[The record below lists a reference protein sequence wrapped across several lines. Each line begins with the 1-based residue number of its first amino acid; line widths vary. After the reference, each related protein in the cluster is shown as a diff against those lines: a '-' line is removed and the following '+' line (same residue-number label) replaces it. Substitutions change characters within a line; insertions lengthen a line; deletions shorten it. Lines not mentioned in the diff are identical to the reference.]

1 MPALLRAETFAA
13 CYYPVLQAGLR
24 VDLATVSGA
33 AASLDWSGVEGGGP
47 SSSSPPAAS
56 AVASPAARQARTL
69 RADPSAAQLLAA
81 PRPVAHVG
89 GDRFDAC
96 VVLSPTGAWDLC
108 KNAEVARVLKECADA
123 GGAVGSVGWGAAA
136 LLEAGLL
143 GPGVAATGISNADED
158 ANGTAAAVPF
168 LLESR
173 LRCKGV
179 VFSAPAPG
187 HGGGVSAGASAAQA
201 LSAAPHVV
209 AAGGGEGRHGV
220 RQRGLCR
227 RRGSRADPVAD
238 GRRAPVGR
246 VKKRGR
252 GGRERRRLEKARE
265 REGKRRARVVAAG
278 EHIKEK
284 NVPFIL
290 LRSLVGNEEQNK
302 GNNTQRE
309 R

>member
-1 MPALLRAETFAA
+1 MPLSSQTTPNPTATVLFILSSASTLGDLEGMPALLRAETFAA

-173 LRCKGV
+173 LRREGV

-209 AAGGGEGRHGV
+209 AAGGGKVVTGYANAASAAGVARGLIQSLTGGV
-220 RQRGLCR
+220 R
-227 RRGSRADPVAD
+227 
-238 GRRAPVGR
+238 
-246 VKKRGR
+246 
-252 GGRERRRLEKARE
+252 
-265 REGKRRARVVAAG
+265 
-278 EHIKEK
+278 
-284 NVPFIL
+284 L
-290 LRSLVGNEEQNK
+290 LAV
-302 GNNTQRE
+302 
-309 R
+309 